1 MEYAVIII
9 LLALLQYTYFSYQVG
24 AQRVKLNVKAPI
36 TEGNDV
42 WQRYFRVQQNTLEQL
57 IVFIPGMLAF
67 SHYVSSCWVI
77 LPGVAYLVGREL
89 YAHLYIKA
97 PKSRAPGFI
106 MTFFANMA
114 LVVGSLIAAV
124 MQLVS

>member
-9 LLALLQYTYFSYQVG
+9 LLALLQYTYFSYAVG
-24 AQRVKLNVKAPI
+24 SQRVKLKVAAPL

-57 IVFIPGMLAF
+57 IVFIPSMLAF
-67 SHYVSSCWVI
+67 SHYVSSTWVI
-77 LPGVAYLVGREL
+77 LPGAAYLVGRQL
-89 YAHLYIKA
+89 YAHLYVKA
-97 PKSRAPGFI
+97 PKSRAPGFL

-114 LVVGSLIAAV
+114 LVIGSLIGVV
-124 MQLVS
+124 MQLVG

>member
-9 LLALLQYTYFSYQVG
+9 LLALLQYTYFSFAVG
-24 AQRVKLNVKAPI
+24 SQRVKLKVAAPL

-67 SHYVSSCWVI
+67 SHYVSSIWVV
-77 LPGVAYLVGREL
+77 LPGVAFLVSRQL
-89 YAHLYIKA
+89 YAHLYVKA
-97 PKSRAPGFI
+97 PKSRGPGF
-106 MTFFANMA
+106 MLTFFANMV
-114 LVVGSLIAAV
+114 LVIGSLVGVVI
-124 MQLVS
+124 QLVG

>member
-9 LLALLQYTYFSYQVG
+9 LLALLQYTYFSFVVG
-24 AQRVKLNVKAPI
+24 SQRGKLKVSAPF

-67 SHYVSSCWVI
+67 SHYVSSTWVV
-77 LPGVAYLVGREL
+77 LPGVAYLIGRQL
-89 YAHLYIKA
+89 YAYQYVKS
-97 PKSRAPGFI
+97 PKSRAPGFL
-106 MTFFANMA
+106 MTFLANMA
-114 LVVGSLIAAV
+114 LVIGSLIGVV
-124 MQLVS
+124 MQLVG

>member
-9 LLALLQYTYFSYQVG
+9 LLALLQYTYFSYAVG
-24 AQRVKLNVKAPI
+24 SQRVKLKVAAPL

-67 SHYVSSCWVI
+67 NHYVSSSWVI
-77 LPGVAYLVGREL
+77 LPGVAYLIGRQL
-89 YAHLYIKA
+89 YAHLYVKA
-97 PKSRAPGFI
+97 PKSRAPGFL

-114 LVVGSLIAAV
+114 LVIGSLIGVV
-124 MQLVS
+124 MQLVG

>member
-9 LLALLQYTYFSYQVG
+9 LLALLQYTYFAFAVG
-24 AQRVKLNVKAPI
+24 AQRVKLKVAAPS

-67 SHYVSSCWVI
+67 SHYVSSLWVVV
-77 LPGVAYLVGREL
+77 PGVAFLVGRQL
-89 YAHLYIKA
+89 YAHLYVKA
-97 PKSRAPGFI
+97 PKSRAPGFLL
-106 MTFFANMA
+106 TFVANMV
-114 LVVGSLIAAV
+114 LVMGSLIGVV
-124 MQLVS
+124 MQLVG